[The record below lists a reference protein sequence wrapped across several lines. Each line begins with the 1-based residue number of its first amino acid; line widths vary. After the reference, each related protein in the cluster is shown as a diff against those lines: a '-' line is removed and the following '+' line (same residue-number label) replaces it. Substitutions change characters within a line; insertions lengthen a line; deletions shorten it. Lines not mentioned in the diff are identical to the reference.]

1 MTDKYKPISCDLH
14 SQYELWIMRGEE
26 IKLAWLDDDG
36 VTHIERVKPV
46 DVRAEMGNEYLYSS
60 PGLCSITS
68 QDSVEICSLAHIVG
82 IRVVSGSK
90 RRFPAYGSFQH
101 D

>member
-46 DVRAEMGNEYLYSS
+46 DVRAEMGNEYLYFEDASS
-60 PGLCSITS
+60 LSQRIRLDHILRANSI
-68 QDSVEICSLAHIVG
+68 
-82 IRVVSGSK
+82 
-90 RRFPAYGSFQH
+90 
-101 D
+101 